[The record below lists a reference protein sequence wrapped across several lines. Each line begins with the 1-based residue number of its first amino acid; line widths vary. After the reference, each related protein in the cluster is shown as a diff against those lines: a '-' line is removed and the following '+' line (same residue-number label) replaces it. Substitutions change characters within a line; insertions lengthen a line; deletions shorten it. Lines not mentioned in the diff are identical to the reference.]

1 MNMLVLG
8 GNGFIGSH
16 LVDLLLRNHH
26 FVRVVDK
33 LPERFRNPLEGVDYR
48 IIHFD
53 DKAELAESLTN
64 IDIVYHCIST
74 TVPSTSSNDPVFD
87 IQSNLVNSVS
97 LFNMMIKAEIK
108 RIVFLSSGGTVYG
121 NPSEIP
127 THENHPLRPISS
139 YGIVKVA
146 IENYLS
152 MYETLY
158 HMKPVILR
166 ASNPY
171 GPRQGH
177 FQTQG
182 VISTFLK
189 SIKSNKELVVWGTG
203 DVVRDYIYI
212 DDLVQFCYQAS
223 ISDTCGVFNVGSG
236 RGACINEIIDIISQ
250 VTNITAKTKYYPKRI
265 FDVQRIIL
273 DISKASETFQ
283 WTPKYSLEEG
293 IRCVWNSINSNETAL
308 I

>member
-16 LVDLLLRNHH
+16 IVDLLLQNNH

-33 LPERFRNPLEGVDYR
+33 FPERFRKPLDGVDYR
-48 IIHFD
+48 IIHFE

-74 TVPSTSSNDPVFD
+74 TVPSTSSLDPIYD
-87 IQSNLVNSVS
+87 IQSNLVNTVS
-97 LFNMMIKAEIK
+97 FLNMMIKAEIK

-121 NPSEIP
+121 NPTETP
-127 THENHPLRPISS
+127 TRETHPLRPISS

-146 IENYLS
+146 IENYLF
-152 MYETLY
+152 MYEMLNK
-158 HMKPVILR
+158 MKPVILR
-166 ASNPY
+166 PSNPY

-189 SIKSNKELVVWGTG
+189 SIRSDKELFVWGTG
-203 DVVRDYIYI
+203 DIVRDYIYI
-212 DDLVQFCYQAS
+212 DDLVELCYQAS
-223 ISDTCGVFNVGSG
+223 ISDRCGVFNVGSG
-236 RGACINEIIDIISQ
+236 RGTSINEIIGIISRI
-250 VTNITAKTKYYPKRI
+250 TNINADAKFYPQRAV
-265 FDVQRIIL
+265 DVQKIVL
-273 DISKASETFQ
+273 DISKTTETFK
-283 WTPKYSLEEG
+283 WAPKISLEEG
-293 IRCVWNSINSNETAL
+293 IRDMWDCFSRQP
-308 I
+308 

>member
-1 MNMLVLG
+1 MNTLVLG

-16 LVDLLLRNHH
+16 LVDLLLQNNH

-33 LPERFRNPLEGVDYR
+33 FPERFRKPLDGVDYR

-53 DKAELAESLTN
+53 DKAELVESLTN

-74 TVPSTSSNDPVFD
+74 TVPSTSSLDPVFD

-97 LFNMMIKAEIK
+97 LLNMMVKAEIK

-121 NPSEIP
+121 NPTETP
-127 THENHPLRPISS
+127 TRETHPLRPISS

-158 HMKPVILR
+158 NIKPVILR

-189 SIKSNKELVVWGTG
+189 SIKSNKELIVWGTG
-203 DVVRDYIYI
+203 DIVRDYIYI
-212 DDLVQFCYQAS
+212 DDLVKFCYQAS

-236 RGACINEIIDIISQ
+236 RGASINEIIDIISQ
-250 VTNITAKTKYYPKRI
+250 ITNIVPNTKYYPQRV

-273 DISKASETFQ
+273 DISKTAETFQ
-283 WTPKYSLEEG
+283 WTPKISLKEG
-293 IRCVWNSINSNETAL
+293 IRCMWDYISRQQ
-308 I
+308 

>member
-16 LVDLLLRNHH
+16 LVDLLLQNNH

-33 LPERFRNPLEGVDYR
+33 FPERFRQPLDGVDYR
-48 IIHFD
+48 IIRFD
-53 DKAELAESLTN
+53 DKAELVESLAN

-74 TVPSTSSNDPVFD
+74 TLPGTSSLDPIFD
-87 IQSNLVNSVS
+87 IQSNLINSVS
-97 LFNMMIKAEIK
+97 LLNMMAKAEMK

-121 NPSEIP
+121 NPAEIP
-127 THENHPLRPISS
+127 TRETHPLRPISS

-152 MYETLY
+152 MYEMLY
-158 HMKPVILR
+158 KIKPVILR

-182 VISTFLK
+182 VISTFLR

-203 DVVRDYIYI
+203 DIVRDYIYI
-212 DDLVQFCYQAS
+212 DDLVKLCYQAS
-223 ISDTCGVFNVGSG
+223 ISDTSGIFNVGSG
-236 RGACINEIIDIISQ
+236 RGASINEIIEIIS
-250 VTNITAKTKYYPKRI
+250 KTTKIVPIKKYYPKRV
-265 FDVQRIIL
+265 FDVDKIIL
-273 DISKASETFQ
+273 DISKTAETFH
-283 WTPKYSLEEG
+283 WNPTISLEEG
-293 IRCVWNSINSNETAL
+293 IRCMWDYYSHQQ
-308 I
+308 